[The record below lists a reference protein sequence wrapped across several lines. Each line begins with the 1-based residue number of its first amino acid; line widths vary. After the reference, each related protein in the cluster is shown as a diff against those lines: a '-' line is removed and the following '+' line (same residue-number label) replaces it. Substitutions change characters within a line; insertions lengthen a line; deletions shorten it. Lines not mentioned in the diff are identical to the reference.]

1 MSRELDASRTIG
13 LTDGQVLRV
22 ETGTVLVFV
31 VPDGGRRIPVLTCR
45 GPGLVAGIAVP
56 GGRLLVAGMPGT
68 RVAPGTDPGESARAE
83 MTMAVESALVGAA
96 QSRET
101 ETESQVLQAHHDE
114 RLVDDSLLG
123 LAAVVPGRKPPLLG
137 GAELP
142 HDVAV
147 VDFVAR
153 QIGLHPDPLAL
164 RRAVTDA
171 AVSGREPLTALAAAA
186 GAAIRR
192 VELAPDWWR
201 REGPPLLVHRP
212 EEPQADT
219 AAAVWRRGGY
229 RLWQPDG
236 GLGDVVAAD
245 AAAQWSRSAVLLE
258 PLLDANK
265 TARLSDLARLGL
277 RGSNNSIALVVGL
290 TVVVGLLAAVIPV
303 VAGAL
308 TQSVSSQT
316 SSTLLVVGFALVAL
330 AAGDLLLR
338 AVRSFALLRIRGR
351 AVSVTAT
358 AVWDRLLRL
367 PMSWHTRRTVASRMT
382 DANAVDTASLTA
394 PDPVITALLDVAAVG
409 GAIVGVF
416 TTSWPL
422 AFALI
427 GFLIVRGVVEV
438 ILVRRSARLTAAVL
452 DATTQSQAVTLDL
465 ITGVNRLRVSGASA
479 RAFALWADSQA
490 RTTEVEVRRRRLSVV
505 QQMTGAFWPTVGLA
519 ILLVVTAA
527 AGADVGQLVTAQ
539 TALTA
544 ATGALAAAVASI
556 GAGLSARA
564 VLRRAEEVLQS
575 EPESR
580 TGQEVAELGGS
591 VDVRDLVFRYR
602 DDMPAVLD
610 GVSLSVPA
618 GSHVAIVGPSGC
630 GKSTLLRLLL
640 GLEDPGSG
648 IVSYDG
654 RDLSGLDRSSV
665 RRQIGTVMQGSQL
678 MPGSIRE
685 NVDLGRGLTTDEVWQ
700 ALADAAVAEEIR
712 DMPMGLSTVVIEGSG
727 AVSGGQRQRIL
738 LARALAGRPRILIL
752 DEATSAL
759 DNVSQAAV
767 VASLDRLAI
776 TRLVVAHRLSTI
788 EQADRVVMLADGRV
802 AAQGTY
808 EQLMDEDGP
817 FRDLVQR
824 QQI

>member
-1 MSRELDASRTIG
+1 MTRELDASRTVG
-13 LTDGQVLRV
+13 LADGEVLHV
-22 ETGTVLVFV
+22 ESGTVLVFV
-31 VPDGGRRIPVLTCR
+31 VPEGGRRVPVLECP
-45 GPGLVAGIAVP
+45 GPGTVAGVAVP
-56 GGRLLVAGMPGT
+56 GARLLVTGLPGT
-68 RVAPGTDPGESARAE
+68 RIAPGTDPAGAARDQMVQAI
-83 MTMAVESALVGAA
+83 ESALVGAA
-96 QSRET
+96 RSRES
-101 ETESQVLQAHHDE
+101 EAEGQVLQAHHDE

-123 LAAVVPGRKPPLLG
+123 LAAAVPGRKPALLQG
-137 GAELP
+137 GDLP
-142 HDVAV
+142 HGVAV
-147 VDFVAR
+147 IDFVAR
-153 QIGLHPDPLAL
+153 QVGLHPDPLAL

-171 AVSGREPLTALAAAA
+171 QVSGRDPVTALAAAA
-186 GAAIRR
+186 GAAVRR
-192 VELAPDWWR
+192 VELPPDWWR
-201 REGPPLLVHRP
+201 REGPPLLVHRSRDP
-212 EEPQADT
+212 DDET
-219 AAAVWRRGGY
+219 AAVVWRRGGY
-229 RLWQPDG
+229 RLWHPER

-245 AAAQWSRSAVLLE
+245 SAADWARAAVLLE
-258 PLLDANK
+258 PLLDVNR

-277 RGSNNSIALVVGL
+277 RGSNNSIALVLGL

-308 TQSVSSQT
+308 TQTVSSQT
-316 SSTLLVVGFALVAL
+316 SSTLIVVGCALLAL
-330 AAGDLLLR
+330 ATGDLLLR

-351 AVSVTAT
+351 AVSVAAT

-367 PMSWHTRRTVASRMT
+367 PMPWHARRTVASRMT

-427 GFLIVRGVVEV
+427 GFLILRGVVEV

-452 DATTQSQAVTLDL
+452 EATTQSQAVTLDL
-465 ITGVNRLRVSGASA
+465 IAGVNRLRVSGASA
-479 RAFALWADSQA
+479 RAFSLWADAQA
-490 RTTEVEVRRRRLSVV
+490 RTTGVEVRQRRLSVL

-519 ILLVVTAA
+519 VLLVVTAA
-527 AGADVGQLVTAQ
+527 SGAEVGQLVTAQ

-564 VLRRAEEVLQS
+564 VLRRAEEVLRA

-580 TGQEVAELGGS
+580 TGQEVAELAGTI
-591 VDVRDLVFRYR
+591 DVRDLVFRYR
-602 DDMPAVLD
+602 DAMPAVLD

-618 GSHVAIVGPSGC
+618 GSHVAVVGPSGC

-640 GLEDPGSG
+640 GLEDPESG

-654 RDLSGLDRSSV
+654 RDLTGLDRSSV
-665 RRQIGTVMQGSQL
+665 RRQIGTVMQGSEL
-678 MPGSIRE
+678 MPGTIRE
-685 NVDLGRGLTTDEVWQ
+685 NVDLGRGLTTDEIWQ
-700 ALADAAVAEEIR
+700 ALADAAVADEVR
-712 DMPMGLSTVVIEGSG
+712 DMPMALSTVVIEGSG

-767 VASLDRLAI
+767 VASLDRLRI

-788 EQADRVVMLADGRV
+788 EQADRVVMLAGGTV
-802 AAQGTY
+802 AAQGTFAALM
-808 EQLMDEDGP
+808 EQDGP
-817 FRDLVQR
+817 FRDLVERQR
-824 QQI
+824 I

>member
-1 MSRELDASRTIG
+1 MTRELDASRTA
-13 LTDGQVLRV
+13 VLAEGEVLLV
-22 ETGTVLVFV
+22 ESGTVLVFV
-31 VPDGGRRIPVLTCR
+31 VPDGGRRIPVISCSSA
-45 GPGLVAGIAVP
+45 GLVAGIALP
-56 GGRLLVAGMPGT
+56 GAHLLVVGMPGT
-68 RVAPGTDPGESARAE
+68 RVTTGADPDGRARAD
-83 MTMAVESALVGAA
+83 MTLAVEAALVGAA
-96 QSRET
+96 RSRET

-137 GAELP
+137 GADLP
-142 HDVAV
+142 RDVAV
-147 VDFVAR
+147 VDFAAR

-171 AVSGREPLTALAAAA
+171 QVSGRDPLAALAASA
-186 GAAIRR
+186 GASIRR

-201 REGPPLLVHRP
+201 REGPVLLLHGSRGSDA
-212 EEPQADT
+212 ET
-219 AAAVWRRGGY
+219 AAAAWRRGGY
-229 RLWQPDG
+229 RLWHPDQ
-236 GLGDVVAAD
+236 GLGEVIAGD
-245 AAAQWSRSAVLLE
+245 ATAEWSRSAVLLE
-258 PLLDANK
+258 PLLDSNRP
-265 TARLSDLARLGL
+265 ARLPDLARLGL
-277 RGSNNSIALVVGL
+277 RGNNNIIALVLGL

-303 VAGAL
+303 VAGTL

-316 SSTLLVVGFALVAL
+316 SSTLIVVGFALVAL
-330 AAGDLLLR
+330 AAGELLLR

-351 AVSVTAT
+351 AVSVAAT

-367 PMSWHTRRTVASRMT
+367 PMSWHTRHTVASRMT

-416 TTSWPL
+416 ITSWPL

-427 GFLIVRGVVEV
+427 GFLIVRGVVE
-438 ILVRRSARLTAAVL
+438 ILLVHRSSRLTAAAL
-452 DATTQSQAVTLDL
+452 EATTESQAVTLDL

-479 RAFALWADSQA
+479 RAFALWADTQA
-490 RTTEVEVRRRRLSVV
+490 RTTGVEVRQRRLSVV

-519 ILLVVTAA
+519 VLLVVTAA
-527 AGADVGQLVTAQ
+527 AHADVGQLVTGQ

-544 ATGALAAAVASI
+544 ANGALAAAVASI

-564 VLRRAEEVLQS
+564 VLRRAESVLRA
-575 EPESR
+575 EPESG
-580 TGQEVAELGGS
+580 TGREVAELGGS
-591 VDVRDLVFRYR
+591 IDVRDVVFRYR
-602 DDMPAVLD
+602 DDLPAVLD
-610 GVSLSVPA
+610 GVSLSVQA
-618 GSHVAIVGPSGC
+618 GSHVAVVGPSGC

-640 GLEDPGSG
+640 GLEDPESG

-665 RRQIGTVMQGSQL
+665 RRQIGTVMQGSEL

-685 NVDLGRGLTTDEVWQ
+685 NVDLGRGLTSDEVWQ
-700 ALADAAVAEEIR
+700 ALADAAVADEVR
-712 DMPMGLSTVVIEGSG
+712 DMPMGISTVVIEGSG
-727 AVSGGQRQRIL
+727 SVSGGQRQRIL

-767 VASLDRLAI
+767 VASLDRLRI

-788 EQADRVVMLADGRV
+788 ERADRVVMLADGAV

-808 EQLMDEDGP
+808 SDLMERDGP